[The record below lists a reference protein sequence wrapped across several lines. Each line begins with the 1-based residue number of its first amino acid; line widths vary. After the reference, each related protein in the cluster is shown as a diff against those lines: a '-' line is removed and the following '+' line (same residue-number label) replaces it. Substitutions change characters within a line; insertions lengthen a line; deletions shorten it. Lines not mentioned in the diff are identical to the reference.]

1 MYTFSK
7 DPTHSFIHLLDS
19 QMHLLLLHFV
29 VLRDTRLMDTQKP
42 KHELHKTSD
51 RYVWFGNGLS
61 SNSPDLKPIEKSI

>member
-1 MYTFSK
+1 
-7 DPTHSFIHLLDS
+7 
-19 QMHLLLLHFV
+19 MHLLLLHFV